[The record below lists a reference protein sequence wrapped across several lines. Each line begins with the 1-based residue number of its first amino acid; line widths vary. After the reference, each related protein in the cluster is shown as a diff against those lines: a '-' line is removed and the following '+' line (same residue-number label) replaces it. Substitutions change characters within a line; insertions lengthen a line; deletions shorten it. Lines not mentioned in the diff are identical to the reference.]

1 MTHVSSPNVLKC
13 PYCEGLFPSHK
24 ALRIHVGNIH
34 RGKIDNFMEEFY
46 GGRSIE
52 VEFVTFMLQR
62 SIANL
67 TSQFCDQCN
76 RCSVGCPIS
85 KVVEGFTPRQIVTD
99 VQSGKIRE
107 LLKSNII
114 WKCTSCLLC
123 KEQCP
128 DDTSPY
134 DIIMILRNLSA
145 RIGYHFPKGFKDAD
159 KTLYRLGLIQEPRMI
174 QTKTG
179 EQFDREGLCLSELS
193 LPSDARRFTK
203 ALNQLSRMR
212 VVY

>member
-1 MTHVSSPNVLKC
+1 M
-13 PYCEGLFPSHK
+13 FPSHK

-76 RCSVGCPIS
+76 RCTVGCPIS
-85 KVVEGFTPRQIVTD
+85 QVVEGFAPRKMVTD

-107 LLKSNII
+107 LLKSDII

-159 KTLYRLGLIQEPRMI
+159 KILYRSGLIQEPRMI

-179 EQFDREGLCLSELS
+179 EQFDREGLGLSELS
-193 LPSDARRFTK
+193 LPSDARRLTK